1 MRQELS
7 PLAREGTLVGGKC
20 IVTPEVV
27 TSACEKGS
35 LIDGKCVVTPDLVTA
50 KCEQGTFVGDECVE
64 VKIPPA
70 TEPVNLDDGMKRV
83 DWKGSHAEITTTEA
97 ASALRNYQLT
107 TTQNQRKGERAN
119 NSNLLSTRTPR
130 RSALAAWFLR
140 RPWRWLGKSG
150 PVLLDSQW
158 QPSHF
163 LDRLIKNLTFHEN
176 LPLFS

>member
-1 MRQELS
+1 M
-7 PLAREGTLVGGKC
+7 AKC

-35 LIDGKCVVTPDLVTA
+35 LIDGKCVVTPDLVAA

-97 ASALRNYQLT
+97 ASALRHYQLT
-107 TTQNQRKGERAN
+107 TTQNQRKA
-119 NSNLLSTRTPR
+119 
-130 RSALAAWFLR
+130 
-140 RPWRWLGKSG
+140 GKSKQLKITEHTDAPTIRTG
-150 PVLLDSQW
+150 SLVSQATMAMAR
-158 QPSHF
+158 QVRAISF
-163 LDRLIKNLTFHEN
+163 GFAMAAKSL
-176 LPLFS
+176 S